1 MRMPGWIGRRDRDPV
16 AIDAVVH
23 RDDGSKLSVKLTNF
37 SEQGCRM
44 EGDLAFHIGERLRI
58 AVPRMGQVKA
68 QVRWALA
75 NSAGA
80 QFLIESDF

>member
-44 EGDLAFHIGERLRI
+44 EGDHAFHIGERLRI

-75 NSAGA
+75 HSAGA